1 MGAGASALQSLPD
14 QVPKKQAQA
23 LAAATP
29 GLHWDDHIWAEIEH
43 SDGTADKVDIIG
55 LLDQLNL
62 RVRMAEENGEELLAV
77 DGCAVSDDCPGAFSD
92 QSDDDDG
99 LPAMVFADG
108 TGGLVVGASRKTSPA
123 RRKRAA
129 KPRADVEETFASDG
143 TAFGDIAADAPGTF
157 DEDAEFFGWAADSKG
172 GPDLALVG
180 AKCCSP

>member
-77 DGCAVSDDCPGAFSD
+77 DGVVADSCPGAFSD
-92 QSDDDDG
+92 QSDDDG

-123 RRKRAA
+123 RRKRPA

-143 TAFGDIAADAPGTF
+143 TAFEDIAADAPGTF

-172 GPDLALVG
+172 GPDLSLVG

>member
-1 MGAGASALQSLPD
+1 MGAGASALQGLPD

-29 GLHWDDHIWAEIEH
+29 GYEWDDAIWSEIEH

-77 DGCAVSDDCPGAFSD
+77 DGCAVPDDCPGAFSD
-92 QSDDDDG
+92 RSDDDDE

-108 TGGLVVGASRKTSPA
+108 TGGLMVGARNTSPA
-123 RRKRAA
+123 RRKRAT

-143 TAFGDIAADAPGTF
+143 TAFEDIAADAPGTF

>member
-1 MGAGASALQSLPD
+1 MGAGASALQGLPD

-29 GLHWDDHIWAEIEH
+29 GYEWDDAIWSEIEH

-92 QSDDDDG
+92 GDDDDG

-143 TAFGDIAADAPGTF
+143 QAFMGIAADAPGTF
-157 DEDAEFFGWAADSKG
+157 DEGAEFFGWAADSKG

>member
-1 MGAGASALQSLPD
+1 MGAGASALQGLPD

-29 GLHWDDHIWAEIEH
+29 GLHWDAHIWAEIEH

-77 DGCAVSDDCPGAFSD
+77 DGHMPADCPGAFSVR
-92 QSDDDDG
+92 DDDDG

-108 TGGLVVGASRKTSPA
+108 TGGLVVGARKTSPA

-143 TAFGDIAADAPGTF
+143 QASADIAADAPGTF

-172 GPDLALVG
+172 GPDLALVW

>member
-29 GLHWDDHIWAEIEH
+29 GYEWDDAIWSEIEH

-77 DGCAVSDDCPGAFSD
+77 DGCMPDDCPGAFSD

-108 TGGLVVGASRKTSPA
+108 TGGLVVGARNTSPA
-123 RRKRAA
+123 RRKRAT

-143 TAFGDIAADAPGTF
+143 TAFEDISADAPGTF
-157 DEDAEFFGWAADSKG
+157 DEDAEFFGWAADSKA
-172 GPDLALVG
+172 GPDLSLVG

>member
-77 DGCAVSDDCPGAFSD
+77 DGCAVSDSCPGAFSD
-92 QSDDDDG
+92 RSDDDDD
-99 LPAMVFADG
+99 LPAMVFAVPVR
-108 TGGLVVGASRKTSPA
+108 GL
-123 RRKRAA
+123 
-129 KPRADVEETFASDG
+129 
-143 TAFGDIAADAPGTF
+143 
-157 DEDAEFFGWAADSKG
+157 FF
-172 GPDLALVG
+172 P
-180 AKCCSP
+180 

>member
-23 LAAATP
+23 LAAGTP
-29 GLHWDDHIWAEIEH
+29 GLHWDDSIWSEIEH

-77 DGCAVSDDCPGAFSD
+77 DGVVADSCPGAFSD
-92 QSDDDDG
+92 QSDDDG

-123 RRKRAA
+123 RRKRPA

-143 TAFGDIAADAPGTF
+143 TAFEDIAADAPGTF

-172 GPDLALVG
+172 GPDLSLVG